1 MTGTAES
8 AVGSAVGADAGL
20 AAGADAGPAVETA
33 VAVDGVGPAVQ
44 ADETDA
50 EGM

>member
-8 AVGSAVGADAGL
+8 AVGSAVGTEVGL
-20 AAGADAGPAVETA
+20 AAGADAGPAVEIA
-33 VAVDGVGPAVQ
+33 VAVDGVGPAAQ